1 MGNLQYLTSVKKEF
15 EYYKLLGEK
24 TFSQLND
31 ENLFSKV
38 NIESNSIS
46 SIVKHL
52 SGNMVSR
59 WTDFLTTDGEKE
71 WRKREEEFDNDIK
84 TRKELLEI
92 WEILI
97 MSSLLVKKAI

>member
-1 MGNLQYLTSVKKEF
+1 
-15 EYYKLLGEK
+15 
-24 TFSQLND
+24 
-31 ENLFSKV
+31 
-38 NIESNSIS
+38 
-46 SIVKHL
+46 
-52 SGNMVSR
+52 MVSR